1 MTMTM
6 MMMMMM
12 MMTMTMMMMITRMMI
27 VQVRAGQG
35 SRFRSSER
43 FGVARNAAAFR
54 AARLGKA
61 RLVG

>member
-1 MTMTM
+1 
-6 MMMMMM
+6 MMMM